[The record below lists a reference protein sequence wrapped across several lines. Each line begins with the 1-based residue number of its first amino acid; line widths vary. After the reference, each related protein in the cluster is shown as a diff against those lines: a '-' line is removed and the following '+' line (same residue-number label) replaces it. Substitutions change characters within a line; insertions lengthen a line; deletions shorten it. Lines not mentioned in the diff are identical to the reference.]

1 MKTREVSAKRSSVK
15 GNGEQGN
22 SGHKFDLLVQSVK
35 DYAIM
40 MLDNEGRIVEWN
52 EGARRVIG
60 YEEREV
66 MGRHFRLFY
75 TAEDRKSG
83 LPEKEMRVAKL
94 RGRSEEEGW
103 RVRKDGSRFW
113 VNEIVTPIRDETGR
127 QIGYAK
133 ISRDLTERKEA
144 EDAARLLNES
154 LEARIRERTSG
165 MRMYQERLRAM
176 TQHAQ
181 KVERLERRRIADQ
194 LHDHLAQLL
203 ALCDMRLAA
212 VTGRHVHDPDLP
224 DVRRYLDQ
232 AIQFTRSVMLNLSPP
247 VLREK
252 RMRPALDWIAREMEE
267 HGLKVTIKELGT
279 PRTLN
284 EEIVAAMFQ
293 SVRETLFNV
302 VKHARTRKALVV
314 LSRGRDQVMVEVIDK
329 GKGMKRRPREAIG
342 LRGFGL
348 FSSRERMEAIG
359 GSLDVESDPRR
370 GTAVRLMA
378 PIRPAAGGRRER
390 TGAGPVSTSASGK
403 RIKVL
408 IVDDHPQVREGLRK
422 TIEASPEIAVVGE
435 ASDGKNALKLIQRLR
450 PEIVL
455 MDVRMPVMDGIQAT
469 RQIAG
474 KWHDIGVIGLS
485 IQQDDE
491 TKEAMLRAG
500 ARAYISKRESAERL
514 LSTIRWW
521 AERIK
526 GK

>member
-1 MKTREVSAKRSSVK
+1 VKDNAGQQGGKT
-15 GNGEQGN
+15 
-22 SGHKFDLLVQSVK
+22 GHKFDVVVQNLK

-52 EGARRVIG
+52 EGARQVIG

-75 TAEDRKSG
+75 TAQDRKSG

-103 RVRKDGSRFW
+103 RVRKDGSHFW
-113 VNEIVTPIRDETGR
+113 VNEIVTPIHEEGR

-154 LEARIRERTSG
+154 LEGRVRERTDG
-165 MRMYQERLRAM
+165 LRMYQQRLRAV

-181 KVERLERRRIADQ
+181 KIERQERQRIADQ

-203 ALCDMRLAA
+203 ALCDMRLGAA
-212 VTGRHVHDPDLP
+212 TGRHVHDPDLP

-267 HGLKVTIKELGT
+267 HGLKVTIKERGT
-279 PRTLN
+279 PRTVN
-284 EEIVAAMFQ
+284 EEMVAAMFH
-293 SVRETLFNV
+293 SVRELLFNV
-302 VKHARTRKALVV
+302 VKHAHTCKALVV
-314 LSRGRDQVMVEVIDK
+314 LSRGTDHVMVEVIDK
-329 GKGMKRRPREAIG
+329 GKGIKRKPREAINYG
-342 LRGFGL
+342 GFGL

-359 GSLDVESDPRR
+359 GSLEVRSDAGR
-370 GTAVRLMA
+370 GTTVRVIA
-378 PIRPAAGGRRER
+378 PLRRIP
-390 TGAGPVSTSASGK
+390 GAGTANGHGREEEPASTTASAK
-403 RIKVL
+403 PIKLL
-408 IVDDHPQVREGLRK
+408 IVDDHPLMREGLRK
-422 TIEASPEIAVVGE
+422 SVEGSPEIAVVGE
-435 ASDGKNALKLIQRLR
+435 AGDGKTALKLIRRLR

-469 RQIAG
+469 REIAG
-474 KWHDIGVIGLS
+474 KWHNIAVIGLS
-485 IQQDDE
+485 IQEDE
-491 TKEAMLRAG
+491 TTREAMLKAG
-500 ARAYISKRESAERL
+500 ARAHMSKREPAQRL